1 MPGPSI
7 LEIGGRRYEI
17 PPSEQVL
24 KLLDDDGTIVYSMGI
39 TGQVNRKG
47 IIDLPLGSWRTIA
60 TTAIPDIAVASG
72 NGGQLAGNSAP
83 SLNRINAATDRG
95 VRIAWAA
102 AGVIEITNQ
111 FTYPPD
117 WDDTAP
123 VTFNMMAAMAD
134 VNDTPVVTLTYF
146 EGLGDTNAGGASAAV
161 TGATITQY
169 SVAVTAA
176 NVGAYPNFATVTL
189 TPAAHGTDIL
199 YLYSTWIEYTRKA

>member
-1 MPGPSI
+1 MSEPFI
-7 LEIGGRRYEI
+7 LEVGDNRYSV
-17 PPSEQVL
+17 PSNLQPIRLVNSA
-24 KLLDDDGTIVYSMGI
+24 GTVIYSMSN
-39 TGQVNRKG
+39 TGQLNRKG
-47 IIDLPLGSWRTIA
+47 IIDLDLGSWRTIA
-60 TTAIPDIAVASG
+60 TTAIPDLAVASG

-111 FTYPPD
+111 FTYPAD

-123 VTFNMMAAMAD
+123 VTFNMMAAMAGAS
-134 VNDTPVVTLTYF
+134 DTPVVAVTYF
-146 EGLGDTNAGGASAAV
+146 EGLGDTNAGGNSAAI
-161 TGATITQY
+161 TGTTITQY
-169 SVAVTAA
+169 SVTVTAA